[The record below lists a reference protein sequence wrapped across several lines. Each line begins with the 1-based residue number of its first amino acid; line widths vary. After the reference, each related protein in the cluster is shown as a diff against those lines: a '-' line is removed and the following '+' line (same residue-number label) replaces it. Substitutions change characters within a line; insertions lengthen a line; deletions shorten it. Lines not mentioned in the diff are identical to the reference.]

1 MAGFF
6 LKPSGSTRGHSRSIS
21 LPVRSH
27 PTTIKIEQ
35 ELNNLILNLQLSSSS
50 HPFWKAGKLCMA
62 ITGLSELY
70 KSIGEVLKL
79 PQTQQALAFAKHGQ
93 ASSWVDE
100 LLEEPLSFLD
110 VCGNT
115 RENVS
120 LLRETLGN
128 LQSALRRS
136 STTSNNVIDNVTHHV
151 SSFKSFKKEMTKSLA
166 SLKQIDTKLAVSP
179 TLNSRDHQFTAV
191 VRILTET
198 NLMSSI
204 IFRAILGYFS
214 GSSNLQPKASRWS
227 LVLKLINNKD
237 HKLDGNLNELEDVEV
252 ALNSL
257 MVQKEGSEM
266 MMIMVRSA
274 SKKLQV
280 LEKIIER
287 VEMELEY
294 LFRQLIQTRVS
305 LLNIL
310 SDH

>member
-50 HPFWKAGKLCMA
+50 QPCLKADKLCMA

-70 KSIGEVLKL
+70 KSTGEVLKL
-79 PQTQQALAFAKHGQ
+79 PQTQQALAFTKHDQ

-100 LLEEPLSFLD
+100 ILEEPLSFLD

-136 STTSNNVIDNVTHHV
+136 TSSTSNNVIDNVTHYV
-151 SSFKSFKKEMTKSLA
+151 SSLKSFKREMEKSLA

-179 TLNSRDHQFTAV
+179 TLNSCDQQLVAV
-191 VRILTET
+191 VRVLRET
-198 NLMSSI
+198 SLMSSI

-214 GSSNLQPKASRWS
+214 GSSNSQPKASKWS
-227 LVLKLINNKD
+227 LVLKLVNNKD
-237 HKLDGNLNELEDVEV
+237 RKLDDNLNELEDVEV

-257 MVQKEGSEM
+257 VVQKDGSEM
-266 MMIMVRSA
+266 MMIMMIRST

-280 LEKIIER
+280 LEKIIEG
-287 VEMELEY
+287 VEMEL
-294 LFRQLIQTRVS
+294 
-305 LLNIL
+305 
-310 SDH
+310 DD